1 MRTTLDID
9 DDVLAEAK
17 RLAAARKTHVGRIIS
32 DLVRQ
37 GLTAHTGLR
46 VTYRNGFFVL
56 PKRGGG
62 VVTPE
67 LVDRLAEDDFQAPQL
82 DPTLGK
88 PICRS
93 HFQGL

>member
-17 RLAAARKTHVGRIIS
+17 RLAAVRRTSVGRVIS
-32 DLVRQ
+32 DLARQ
-37 GLTAHTGLR
+37 GLHLGLR
-46 VTYRNGFFVL
+46 VTYRNGFRVL

-67 LVDRLAEDDFQAPQL
+67 LVDRLAEDD
-82 DPTLGK
+82 
-88 PICRS
+88 I
-93 HFQGL
+93 